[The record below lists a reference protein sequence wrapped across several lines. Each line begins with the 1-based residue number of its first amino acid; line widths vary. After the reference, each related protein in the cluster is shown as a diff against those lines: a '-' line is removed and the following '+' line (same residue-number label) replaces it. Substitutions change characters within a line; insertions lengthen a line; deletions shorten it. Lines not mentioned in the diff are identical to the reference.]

1 MNTYKIKE
9 KGRTLIYKPI
19 KRTPMGRVGTL
30 VGYIRDGKR
39 HMYALIAAAAL
50 IFSVVSMTGCAGIY
64 KPAAIVV
71 VTAEKAMTSYGDYFD
86 AAIAN
91 PTKYNTTA
99 DKLWKQRADV
109 SKIWEGYRTAMNAV
123 DDTRKAGGDVNAALT
138 TAQKYSDQLV
148 NLVLSFLPNEFK
160 PSK

>member
-1 MNTYKIKE
+1 MKIK
-9 KGRTLIYKPI
+9 
-19 KRTPMGRVGTL
+19 
-30 VGYIRDGKR
+30 
-39 HMYALIAAAAL
+39 YA
-50 IFSVVSMTGCAGIY
+50 FSLLAVLAILTGCAGIY

-91 PTKYNTTA
+91 PTKYDTTA
-99 DKLWKQRADV
+99 DKLWKQRADA

-148 NLVLSFLPNEFK
+148 NLILSLLPNEFK